1 MEEQKFKKGI
11 FSLGTNFGELAQ
23 IMIKKKYGYTDSAS
37 KYYDLLDGDT
47 RIEVKFSRALKKE
60 DALNEDN
67 VLALCEKASEAIR
80 SIKSEDAET
89 EKFDCNIQQI
99 KTKEFD
105 VLIYGVFFEDCIEIY
120 TAKKSQI
127 KRMPNYSK
135 KQHKGNKGEGQFH
148 IKNTNIVY
156 HRTKRFLERITYK
169 QLYDILKSK

>member
-67 VLALCEKASEAIR
+67 VLAIFVSEKS
-80 SIKSEDAET
+80 S
-89 EKFDCNIQQI
+89 F
-99 KTKEFD
+99 
-105 VLIYGVFFEDCIEIY
+105 
-120 TAKKSQI
+120 
-127 KRMPNYSK
+127 
-135 KQHKGNKGEGQFH
+135 
-148 IKNTNIVY
+148 
-156 HRTKRFLERITYK
+156 
-169 QLYDILKSK
+169 ILLKPLKIF